1 MPLDSAVVRA
11 LRQAVEEEG
20 QPPVIAEQLQ
30 AWLLA
35 VGEGDAS
42 LDAQMQ
48 IYDVLRQQLALGDD
62 DED

>member
-1 MPLDSAVVRA
+1 MVRA

-20 QPPVIAEQLQ
+20 QPAVVAEQLQ